1 MKLFAKLTLLTL
13 LVIALLG
20 VYFEFC
26 VNRPMNLYLQYAIS
40 AIVII
45 GTVFY
50 VVYLVKQIIKILNP

>member
-1 MKLFAKLTLLTL
+1 MKVFAKLTLLTL

>member
-1 MKLFAKLTLLTL
+1 MKVFAKLTLLTL

-26 VNRPMNLYLQYAIS
+26 VNRPLNLYLQYAIS
-40 AIVII
+40 AVVII

>member
-1 MKLFAKLTLLTL
+1 MKIFAKLTLLTL

-26 VNRPMNLYLQYAIS
+26 VNRPLNLYLQYVIS
-40 AIVII
+40 AVVII